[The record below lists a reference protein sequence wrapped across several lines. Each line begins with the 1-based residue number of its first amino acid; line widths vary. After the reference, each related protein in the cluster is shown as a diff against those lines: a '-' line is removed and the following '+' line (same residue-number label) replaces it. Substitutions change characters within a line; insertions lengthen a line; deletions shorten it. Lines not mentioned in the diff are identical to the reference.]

1 MSRGGSFPR
10 RGSVYRATLRLVRGR
25 EIALRRPVVL
35 VSNDHMNELAETVL
49 VMPITSGRY
58 SEYVH
63 WIPVDPPEGG
73 LIVPSR
79 VVTDQIRA
87 LDKRRLGRRLGA
99 LRRETMAKIED
110 AIRDHFGLP
119 EGRGLPE
126 VGISKWG
133 QAPRPMGKSRV
144 FQKEAGASPHFEIVS
159 N

>member
-10 RGSVYRATLRLVRGR
+10 RGSVYRATLGPVRGR

-58 SEYVH
+58 SEYFH
-63 WIPVDPPEGG
+63 WIAVDPPEGG

-79 VVTDQIRA
+79 IVTDQIRA
-87 LDKRRLGRRLGA
+87 LDKGRLGRRLGA
-99 LRRETMAKIED
+99 LRPETMAKIED

-119 EGRGLPE
+119 EGRVLP
-126 VGISKWG
+126 
-133 QAPRPMGKSRV
+133 
-144 FQKEAGASPHFEIVS
+144 
-159 N
+159 